1 MEVVQ
6 VEVMSDDEQQLNV
19 NEFKLLGNP
28 EGGDHIELGEAQRS
42 AAFGGNRISSRLSER
57 GSEKK

>member
-6 VEVMSDDEQQLNV
+6 VEVMSDDEQQLNSK
-19 NEFKLLGNP
+19 EFQMFGNP

-42 AAFGGNRISSRLSER
+42 AAFGGNRRSSRLSDSP
-57 GSEKK
+57 GKK